1 MIESGGGAVSQ
12 SGRTAPGRQ
21 VVPAQRRQLI
31 AERIRDTG
39 SVSVSALEAEFG
51 VSPMTARRDLQI
63 LEREGLARRTHGGAV
78 STTLARDEDAFQSR
92 LDEAADAKRARG
104 ARAASMIADG
114 ETVFV
119 DCSTTAYYAV
129 RSLLESGKPA
139 TVLTPSVPVMDL
151 IARSDAAQIEL
162 LGLAGSLR
170 RLTCSFVGPQ
180 TVRAIQDHFA
190 DKLLFSVKGLAPG
203 NVLTDANPLEA
214 EVKRTMIER
223 ARESILM
230 IDGSKLD
237 QPGLSAITPIAAIH
251 TVLVHGGDAEHL
263 RALSAAGV
271 PYEELG

>member
-1 MIESGGGAVSQ
+1 MRAYDRKGGGEVSQ
-12 SGRTAPGRQ
+12 NGGTAPGRQ
-21 VVPAQRRQLI
+21 LVPAQRRQLI

-39 SVSVSALEAEFG
+39 SISVAALEAEFG

-92 LDEAADAKRARG
+92 LDEAADAKRALG

-151 IARSDAAQIEL
+151 IARTDAAQVEL

-203 NVLTDANPLEA
+203 HVLTDANPLEA

-223 ARESILM
+223 ARESILL
-230 IDGSKLD
+230 IDGSKFD
-237 QPGLSAITPIAAIH
+237 QPGLSAIAPISAIDS
-251 TVLVHGGDAEHL
+251 VLVAGADRAQLRSLGDSGA
-263 RALSAAGV
+263 RV
-271 PYEELG
+271 

>member
-1 MIESGGGAVSQ
+1 MSQ
-12 SGRTAPGRQ
+12 NGRTAPGRQ
-21 VVPAQRRQLI
+21 IVPAQRRQLI

-39 SVSVSALEAEFG
+39 SVSVAALEAEFG

-78 STTLARDEDAFQSR
+78 STAFARDEDAFQSR
-92 LDEAADAKRARG
+92 LDDAADAKRRLG
-104 ARAASMIADG
+104 AHAAGLVAEG

-129 RSLLESGKPA
+129 RSLVESGKTA
-139 TVLTPSVPVMDL
+139 TILTPSVPVMDL
-151 IARSDAAQIEL
+151 IARSDSPQIEL

-170 RLTCSFVGPQ
+170 RLTCSFVGPL

-223 ARESILM
+223 ARESILL
-230 IDGSKLD
+230 IDGSKFD
-237 QPGLSAITPIAAIH
+237 QPGLSAITPIGAVS
-251 TVLVHGGDAEHL
+251 TVLVAGGGAEHL
-263 RALSAAGV
+263 RSLSAAGV
-271 PYEELG
+271 RFEEVA

>member
-1 MIESGGGAVSQ
+1 MSQ
-12 SGRTAPGRQ
+12 NGRTAPGRQ
-21 VVPAQRRQLI
+21 LVPAQRRQLI

-39 SVSVSALEAEFG
+39 SVSVSSLEAEFG

-92 LDEAADAKRARG
+92 LEEAADAKRALG

-151 IARSDAAQIEL
+151 IARSDAPQLEL

-203 NVLTDANPLEA
+203 HVLTDANPLEA

-223 ARESILM
+223 ARESILL
-230 IDGSKLD
+230 IDGSKFD
-237 QPGLSAITPIAAIH
+237 QPGLSAITPIAAVD
-251 TVLVHGGDAEHL
+251 TVLIAGGDREHL
-263 RALSAAGV
+263 RELAAAGV
-271 PYEELG
+271 RYEELG

>member
-1 MIESGGGAVSQ
+1 MSQ
-12 SGRTAPGRQ
+12 NGRTAPGRQ
-21 VVPAQRRQLI
+21 LVPAQRRQLI

-39 SVSVSALEAEFG
+39 SVSVSSLEAEFG

-63 LEREGLARRTHGGAV
+63 LEREGLAHGGAV

-92 LDEAADAKRARG
+92 LEEAADAKRALG

-151 IARSDAAQIEL
+151 IARSDAPQLEL

-223 ARESILM
+223 ARESILL
-230 IDGSKLD
+230 IDGSKFD
-237 QPGLSAITPIAAIH
+237 QPGLSAITPIAAVD
-251 TVLVHGGDAEHL
+251 TVLIAGGDREHL
-263 RALSAAGV
+263 RELAAAGV
-271 PYEELG
+271 RYEELG